1 MGRPRILVRRLDH
14 RGILLVA
21 LEDRPLDVCV
31 DGRRVWTF
39 WTLRDTHRVGP
50 LPGPV
55 RRVEWPKPLARHL
68 DGRARITVRDSASP
82 VVLLDREV
90 TLGSGEGRI
99 EVRNAQ
105 GVELGIDKSGKL
117 VPTFAGRSDRDI
129 TALLDATESVVGAL
143 QQAGIEPFLAYG
155 TLLGA
160 VREGQVL
167 GHDSDADLGYVS
179 RFSTPVDVARES
191 FRVQRT
197 LNEHGWDTTRYSG
210 SAFKVLVSPEP
221 GVTIGL
227 DVFGGFLDAGRLY
240 LMGEIGTEFERDWI
254 HPLGSCELGGRPM
267 PVPARPEKL
276 LEATYG
282 PGWRVPDPA
291 FKFTTPPRTVR
302 ALEDWFRGT
311 QPGIRHWERRAGRG
325 SARGFRDPSGLARKA
340 ASAAA
345 SRGAEVLDVGA
356 GRGADSLWLAEQG
369 LPVTA
374 YDYVPRA
381 LVHAQRRAHNEGLDL
396 AVRHLNLAEWRSV
409 FAEGA
414 RLAHDPRPRV
424 VLARHV
430 LDATSATGRESF
442 ARLCSMAMRAEG
454 GLLLAEVHV
463 TPVDGVPPDP
473 ADAAEW
479 MVGRVDLS
487 SLTRLLEQAG
497 AARIKVRRLE
507 RHARPTVRLVG
518 EWTHAEQG
526 PTPTVGDGGDGT
538 PAGAA
543 GR

>member
-1 MGRPRILVRRLDH
+1 MAPRPRIRRVDDDGLV
-14 RGILLVA
+14 LLAVD
-21 LEDRPLDVCV
+21 DRPVDVCL

-39 WTLRDTHRVGP
+39 WTLRDTDRVGP
-50 LPGPV
+50 VPGPL
-55 RRVEWPKPLARHL
+55 RRVAWPRPLVRHL
-68 DGRARITVRDSASP
+68 HGHTRLTLRDPGSDL
-82 VVLLDREV
+82 VFLDRELA
-90 TLGSGEGRI
+90 LGDGEGRI
-99 EVRNAQ
+99 DVRNRQ

-117 VPTFAGRSDRDI
+117 VPTFAGRSERDI
-129 TALLDATESVVGAL
+129 TALLDATEAVLAAL
-143 QQAGIEPFLAYG
+143 QDAGLEPFLAYG

-179 RFSTPVDVARES
+179 RFTTPVDVARES

-197 LNEHGWDTTRYSG
+197 LAEHGWSTTRYSG
-210 SAFKVLVSPEP
+210 AAFKVLVTPEP
-221 GVTIGL
+221 GVHIGL

-240 LMGEIGTEFERDWI
+240 LMGEIGTPFDDAWI

-311 QPGIRHWERRAGRG
+311 QPGIRYWERRAGG
-325 SARGFRDPSGLARKA
+325 GAAAGFRDPSQLARQ
-340 ASAAA
+340 AAA
-345 SRGAEVLDVGA
+345 AAAELGAEVLDVGA
-356 GRGADSLWLAEQG
+356 GRGADSLWLAQQG
-369 LPVTA
+369 ARVTA

-381 LVHAQRRAHNEGLDL
+381 LRHAERRAHTDGHALE
-396 AVRHLNLAEWRSV
+396 VRHLNLTEWRSV
-409 FAEGA
+409 LAEGA

-430 LDATSATGRESF
+430 LDATSGIGREAL

-454 GLLLAEVHV
+454 GRLLADVFV
-463 TPVDGVPPDP
+463 ADGGDEAPEPT
-473 ADAAEW
+473 EW
-479 MVGRVDLS
+479 MVGQVDLA

-497 AARIKVRRLE
+497 ASRIEVKRLGH
-507 RHARPTVRLVG
+507 RNRPTVRLVG
-518 EWTHAEQG
+518 EWTHAAQG
-526 PTPTVGDGGDGT
+526 ATATVVEAGDGT

>member
-1 MGRPRILVRRLDH
+1 VAWPRVLVRRLDE
-14 RGILLVA
+14 RGILLFA

-50 LPGPV
+50 VPGPV
-55 RRVEWPKPLARHL
+55 RRVEWPKPLVRHL
-68 DGRARITVRDSASP
+68 HGQARITVRDSASP
-82 VVLLDREV
+82 TVFLDREV
-90 TLGSGEGRI
+90 SLGERQGRI
-99 EVRNAQ
+99 EVRNRQ

-129 TALLDATESVVGAL
+129 SALLDATEAVVGAL
-143 QQAGIEPFLAYG
+143 QDAGIEPFLAYG

-179 RFSTPVDVARES
+179 RYTTPVDVARES

-197 LNEHGWDTTRYSG
+197 LAEHGWNTTRYSG
-210 SAFKVLVSPEP
+210 SAFKVLVTPEP
-221 GVTIGL
+221 GVSIGL
-227 DVFGGFLDAGRLY
+227 DVFGGFLDEGRLY

-254 HPLGSCELGGRPM
+254 HPLGSCDLGGRAM

-276 LEATYG
+276 LQATYG

-311 QPGIRHWERRAGRG
+311 QPGMRHWERQASTGAGQG
-325 SARGFRDPSGLARKA
+325 LRDPSQLARRA
-340 ASAAA
+340 AVAAA
-345 SRGAEVLDVGA
+345 ELGAEVLDVGA
-356 GRGADSLWLAEQG
+356 GRGADSLWLAQQG

-381 LVHAQRRAHNEGLDL
+381 LQQAQRRARHQGLDL
-396 AVRHLNLAEWRSV
+396 EVRHLNLTEWRSV
-409 FAEGA
+409 LAEGA

-430 LDATSATGRESF
+430 LDATSGVGRESLV
-442 ARLCSMAMRAEG
+442 RLCSMAMRGAG
-454 GLLLAEVHV
+454 GLLLADAYVG
-463 TPVDGVPPDP
+463 PDDGEHGDRV
-473 ADAAEW
+473 EW
-479 MVGRVDLS
+479 MVGRVDVG

-497 AARIKVRRLE
+497 ATRVKVKRLG
-507 RHARPTVRLVG
+507 RPTRPTVRLVG
-518 EWTHAEQG
+518 EWTDAAQRR
-526 PTPTVGDGGDGT
+526 TATVVEGGDGT
-538 PAGAA
+538 TAGAA